1 VTDSVDTV
9 GTSWAWVVD
18 TFVDVVTAVAVGR
31 ESSVALAAET
41 TLGVDTSSIGI
52 AVVLSSS
59 ALVDVHADGTVS
71 GETVVAHTAVSTDSV
86 DTGGIVVTLVVTGVA
101 FVDIVT
107 NFSVSKE
114 TRFACTRETTVVV
127 GAGCESR
134 AWVAL
139 DTLVDVVTGNS
150 VTAESR
156 SASALESTNG
166 VHADGIAVTVVGA
179 ERTFVDVKAVDS
191 VSLESSVASTGE

>member
-9 GTSWAWVVD
+9 GTSWAWIVD

-41 TLGVDTSSIGI
+41 TLGVDTSGIGI

-156 SASALESTNG
+156 SASTGESTSS
-166 VHADGIAVTVVGA
+166 VHADGIIITVIGSKC
-179 ERTFVDVKAVDS
+179 TFVNIETVDTIT
-191 VSLESSVASTGE
+191 LESLITSA